1 MLRGASRHPLFAVA
15 LCAFVLALPR
25 SAARAHGPAPAALG
39 VLAWDGTQV
48 DVVRL
53 NVGLARR
60 VEGERFRFV
69 CPALWGDERA
79 APAAPLASGELLLA
93 ASSGLF
99 LLSAQGA
106 PRPHPDPNARG
117 AVVDLVQAGDSLY
130 ALRVAGGKSELLAVD
145 AERARAVWS
154 DATVFFSIASD
165 DQRLLLLRS
174 SELSLAWQWLD
185 LSGVAQDAGELALPA
200 PVEYAFARLSRA
212 LPYALV
218 LEQGRPE
225 LGRLEGSGW
234 VSVAKAAASIAGPI
248 VLEDVELLAID
259 GQLAQL
265 GDAAAAPLGEGPYV
279 SCLDQLGEL
288 SYACTRAGLARL
300 SASGVGESLFEFSQ
314 LAPPDLGAAEDEEQR
329 EQCDYQWQDLRFDL
343 LALGVEV
350 SLDPEPAPDAGLP
363 EDGGLGDDRAAD
375 ASAAPRTRRSGGCSA
390 QPIHAPQPLLALL
403 AGALFFARLRRYGTR
418 SCLSRPSAAVNC
430 NY

>member
-1 MLRGASRHPLFAVA
+1 MLRCALRCRWFAVA
-15 LCAFVLALPR
+15 LGLFTLLTPR

-39 VLAWDGTQV
+39 VLGWDGEQV
-48 DVVRL
+48 ELVRL

-60 VEGERFRFV
+60 VGGDRFRFV

-79 APAAPLASGELLLA
+79 APAAPLASGELVLA

-106 PRPHPDPNARG
+106 PRPHPDANARG
-117 AVVDLVQAGDSLY
+117 AVIDLVQAGDELY
-130 ALRVAGGKSELLAVD
+130 ALRVIDGKSELLAID

-154 DATVFFSIASD
+154 DDSVFFSIASD
-165 DQRLLLLRS
+165 DQRLLLLRT

-185 LSGVAQDAGELALPA
+185 LSGVPQDAGELALPA

-212 LPYALV
+212 QAYALV
-218 LEQGRPE
+218 LDQGRPE
-225 LGRLEGSGW
+225 LGRLGSGGW
-234 VSVAKAAASIAGPI
+234 VSIAKGAASIAGPV

-259 GQLAQL
+259 GQLVQL
-265 GDAAAAPLGEGPYV
+265 GDAAPAGRGEEPYV
-279 SCLDQLGEL
+279 SCLDQIGEL

-300 SASGVGESLFEFSQ
+300 SASGVGESLFELSQ
-314 LAPPDLGAAEDEEQR
+314 LAPPDLSLAADEEQR

-350 SLDPEPAPDAGLP
+350 SLDPEPAPDAGMP
-363 EDGGLGDDRAAD
+363 DGGAMPRDAEVAD
-375 ASAAPRTRRSGGCSA
+375 AQRASRSSGGCTLASNRR
-390 QPIHAPQPLLALL
+390 APVPVLVPDLVLVLVLVRVRVRGQIP
-403 AGALFFARLRRYGTR
+403 GAERRST
-418 SCLSRPSAAVNC
+418 
-430 NY
+430 